1 MILMVAMVGKII
13 SYFKINIMTTE
24 EWDEIFET
32 ESPIDGL
39 NNEQFKAIREQ
50 IIQYIKMYRTDGEP
64 IGAYK
69 IMKLFEPFLKIQEVK
84 GFADMMKASFRAG
97 KKDFIAVLQENLQAQ
112 IAAYY
117 NVDKT
122 DAQREKRN
130 AVIEEYK
137 DLIAIFKSKNVE

>member
-1 MILMVAMVGKII
+1 MQL
-13 SYFKINIMTTE
+13 
-24 EWDEIFET
+24 ET
-32 ESPIDGL
+32 EISPIDGL
-39 NNEQFKAIREQ
+39 DKEQFEKIRGQ
-50 IIQYIKMYRTDGEP
+50 IIEYIKMYRTDGEP

-112 IAAYY
+112 IAGYY

-137 DLIAIFKSKNVE
+137 DLIAICKSKNVE

>member
-50 IIQYIKMYRTDGEP
+50 IIQYIKMYRTDGES
-64 IGAYK
+64 IAAYK
-69 IMKLFEPFLKIQEVK
+69 IMKLFEPFLKI
-84 GFADMMKASFRAG
+84 
-97 KKDFIAVLQENLQAQ
+97 
-112 IAAYY
+112 
-117 NVDKT
+117 
-122 DAQREKRN
+122 
-130 AVIEEYK
+130 
-137 DLIAIFKSKNVE
+137 